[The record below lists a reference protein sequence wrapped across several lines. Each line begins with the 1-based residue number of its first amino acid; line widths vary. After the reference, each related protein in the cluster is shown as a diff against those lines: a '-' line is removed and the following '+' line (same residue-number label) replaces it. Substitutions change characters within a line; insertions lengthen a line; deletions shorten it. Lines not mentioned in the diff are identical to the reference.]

1 VAKFL
6 FTERAENDLEDII
19 DYTLNEWGSVQSRHY
34 VDGLEELSQLLADNP
49 SVGTSRDGLSKGVI
63 SFPYRSH
70 ILYYIK
76 QRYGITIVRV
86 LHKAMDPHKHL

>member
-19 DYTLNEWGSVQSRHY
+19 DYTLIEWGSVQSHHY

-49 SVGTSRDGLSKGVI
+49 SVGTSRDSLSKGVM
-63 SFPYRSH
+63 SFSYRSH

-76 QRYGITIVRV
+76 QRHGITIVRV
-86 LHKAMDPHKHL
+86 LHKVMGSHKRL